1 MELNETYMK
10 LRANYAAH
18 PMYKKYGYDV
28 DGEPFVLNNQK
39 LVWMIKKWNL

>member
-18 PMYKKYGYDV
+18 QMYKKYGYDI
-28 DGEPFVLNNQK
+28 DGEPFILNDQK